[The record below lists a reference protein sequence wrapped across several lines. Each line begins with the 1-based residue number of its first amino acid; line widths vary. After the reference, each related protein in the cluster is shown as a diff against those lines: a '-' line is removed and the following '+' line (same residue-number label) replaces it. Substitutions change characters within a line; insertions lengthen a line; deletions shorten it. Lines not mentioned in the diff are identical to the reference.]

1 MMDIVKTAKEAR
13 AMIRKLSFNTPE
25 DGDGGVKFEMGWYE
39 DSEDCVDSYVK
50 TYGDDFCPPRERQY
64 SVLPFSQSDCD
75 FQYFDFDWDDDIGWG
90 NNKT

>member
-25 DGDGGVKFEMGWYE
+25 DGDGGVKFKMGWDDE
-39 DSEDCVDSYVK
+39 SEECVDSYVK
-50 TYGDDFCPPRERQY
+50 SYGDGFCPPRERKY
-64 SVLPFSQSDCD
+64 SVLSFCQSDCD
-75 FQYFDFDWDDDIGWG
+75 FQYFDLDLDEEIGWV